1 MKTLFGL
8 ILQNLAFISLAL
20 LQIFYFSPAINSIA
34 ARIFTQILGV
44 LLLLITG
51 FIDGVYF
58 CIDED
63 DNEH

>member
-8 ILQNLAFISLAL
+8 IIQNLAFISLAL
-20 LQIFYFSPAINSIA
+20 LQLFYFAPMIDNSA
-34 ARIFTQILGV
+34 ARVFTQILAV

-58 CIDED
+58 MMED
-63 DNEH
+63 DE

>member
-20 LQIFYFSPAINSIA
+20 LQIFYFAPIIGNSA
-34 ARIFTQILGV
+34 ARVFTQILAV
-44 LLLLITG
+44 LLLFITG

-58 CIDED
+58 MMED
-63 DNEH
+63 DE

>member
-20 LQIFYFSPAINSIA
+20 LQIFYFAPMIDNSA
-34 ARIFTQILGV
+34 ARVFTQILAV

-51 FIDGVYF
+51 FIDGVCF
-58 CIDED
+58 MMED
-63 DNEH
+63 DE

>member
-20 LQIFYFSPAINSIA
+20 LQIFYFAPIIGNSA
-34 ARIFTQILGV
+34 ARVFTQILAV

-51 FIDGVYF
+51 FIDGIYF
-58 CIDED
+58 CISVD
-63 DNEH
+63 DHEH